1 MEPAMTDPRPINE
14 GQVTVI
20 GAGIVGVCCALYLQR
35 DGLSVRLIDR
45 GAPGE
50 GASYGNAG
58 NLGFASCVPA
68 AMPGVLKKVPRMLF
82 DADAPLKLRWSHLPR
97 ALPWFLRFIAN
108 AQTRRVE
115 AIADARDS
123 LLKRLHEGYAPLIE
137 DAGAEGL
144 INPSGLLMT
153 WESEEAFAGAS
164 YALDLRRR
172 HGIAMDILD
181 GHEARQIE
189 PVLSRSV
196 ARAVFVPGLAHVVDP
211 LKLTQTLARN
221 FERRGGK
228 ILRSAVK
235 GFEIGPDGPR
245 RILTESGAL
254 DAGRIVIAAGVWS
267 RALAAQVGTS
277 VPLEAERGYHVM
289 FADPPVRLRVA
300 VMSGDRYIA
309 VTHMTGGVRATGVA
323 EFAARDAS
331 PDMANARLVRRHAQ
345 ALIPGLKSDRL
356 SEWMG
361 PRPSHPDSKP
371 VIGRSPR
378 HANVF
383 FAFGHDHIGLA
394 LGGITGKLI
403 GELVAGRKP
412 SVDLHP
418 FRPDRF

>member
-1 MEPAMTDPRPINE
+1 MSEQRH
-14 GQVTVI
+14 VTVI

-35 DGLSVRLIDR
+35 EGLRVRLVDR

-50 GASYGNAG
+50 GASLGNAG

-82 DADAPLKLRWSHLPR
+82 DAEAPLKLRWSHMPQSL
-97 ALPWFLRFIAN
+97 LWFLSFVWN
-108 AQTRRVE
+108 ARPARVE
-115 AIADARDS
+115 AIADARNS
-123 LLKRLHEGYAPLIE
+123 LLKRLHEGYQPLIE
-137 DAGAEGL
+137 DAGAEAL
-144 INPSGLLMT
+144 INPSGLMMT
-153 WESEEAFAGAS
+153 WESEEAFQGAA

-172 HGIAMDILD
+172 RGVAFDILD

-189 PVLSRSV
+189 PALARSV
-196 ARAVFVPGLAHVVDP
+196 ARAVFIPRLAHVLDP
-211 LKLTQTLARN
+211 LKLTQVLAGS
-221 FERRGGK
+221 FERRGGEV
-228 ILRSAVK
+228 LRASVR

-245 RILTESGAL
+245 RILTESGTL
-254 DAGRIVIAAGVWS
+254 DAGTIVIAAGVWS
-267 RALAAQVGTS
+267 RALAAELGTA

-289 FADPPVRLRVA
+289 FADPPVHLRVA

-309 VTHMTGGVRATGVA
+309 VTHMANGVRATGIA
-323 EFAARDAS
+323 EFAAPDAP
-331 PDMANARLVRRHAQ
+331 PDMANARLVQRHAQ
-345 ALIPGLKSDRL
+345 ALIPALRSDP
-356 SEWMG
+356 SSQWMG

-378 HANVF
+378 FANVF

-403 GELVAGRKP
+403 GELVAGRAP
-412 SVDLHP
+412 SVNLEP

>member
-1 MEPAMTDPRPINE
+1 MTEQRH
-14 GQVTVI
+14 VTVI

-35 DGLSVRLIDR
+35 EGFRVRLVDR

-68 AMPGVLKKVPRMLF
+68 SMPGVLKKVPRMLF
-82 DADAPLKLRWSHLPR
+82 DGEAPLKLRWSHLPK

-108 AQTRRVE
+108 ARPSRVE

-137 DAGAEGL
+137 DAGAESL
-144 INPSGLLMT
+144 VNPSGLMMT
-153 WESEEAFAGAS
+153 WESEDAFAGAG

-172 HGIAMDILD
+172 RGVPFDVLD

-189 PVLSRSV
+189 PSLSHNV
-196 ARAVFVPGLAHVVDP
+196 VRAVFIPGLAHVVDP
-211 LKLTQTLARN
+211 LTLTQTLARN
-221 FERRGGK
+221 FARRGGEV
-228 ILRSAVK
+228 LQTAVK
-235 GFEIGPDGPR
+235 GFEIGSDGPR
-245 RILTESGAL
+245 RILTEGGAL
-254 DAGRIVIAAGVWS
+254 DADTIVIAAGVWS
-267 RALAAQVGTS
+267 RALAAELGTA

-289 FADPPVRLRVA
+289 FAEPPVRLRVA

-309 VTHMTGGVRATGVA
+309 VTHMTNGIRATGVA
-323 EFAARDAS
+323 EFAAPEAP

-345 ALIPGLKSDRL
+345 ALIPGLKSERMQ
-356 SEWMG
+356 EWMG

-378 HANVF
+378 FSNVY

-403 GELVAGRKP
+403 GELVAGRTP
-412 SVDLHP
+412 SVDLAP